1 MNVMDLLSLK
11 GKTAVVTG
19 GYGLYG
25 SQITTALAEA
35 GATVITAS
43 RNLEKNVSFAASL
56 RERGLEVYGESYDQA
71 DEKSILAFRDRV
83 LEKYGKTDVLVNNS
97 VLRGCFRGGLQGD
110 LAGFTQSLAVNGS
123 GFFAVTRAFGEN
135 MEKRRAGSIIN
146 IGSYMG
152 NLGPSMSLYEGTEG
166 TMGDWS
172 FADYFYHKGGM
183 HQFTRFLA
191 AYYGRFNVRCNCL
204 ALGGLYTG
212 QHPAFVEQYNK
223 STFLGRMAGE
233 EDVKGVVVY
242 LASDASAYVTGA
254 VLPVDGGYSAR

>member
-1 MNVMDLLSLK
+1 MHVMELLSLK
-11 GKTAVVTG
+11 GKTAVITG

-25 SQITTALAEA
+25 SQMTTALAEA
-35 GATVITAS
+35 GATVVTAS
-43 RNLEKNVSFAASL
+43 RSLEKNETFAASL
-56 RERGLEVYGESYDQA
+56 REQGLEVFGESYDQG

-83 LEKYGKTDVLVNNS
+83 LEKYGKVDVLVNNS
-97 VLRGCFRGGLQGD
+97 VLRGCFKGGLQGD
-110 LAGFTQSLAVNGS
+110 LEGFTQSLAVNGS

-135 MEKRRAGSIIN
+135 MERRRAGSIIN

-152 NLGPSMSLYEGTEG
+152 SLGPSMELYEGTEG
-166 TMGDWS
+166 TMGNWS

-191 AYYGRFNVRCNCL
+191 AYYGRFGVRCNCL

-233 EDVKGVVVY
+233 EDVKGIAVY
-242 LASDASAYVTGA
+242 LASDASSYVTGA
-254 VLPVDGGYSAR
+254 VIPVDGGYSAK